1 MHIHSKTAACLKAGL
16 IGAALAAALASC
28 GGGGDDHMSNT
39 PMPPVAVTPS
49 IASAFATRPL
59 VADAGTGAAHIDA
72 KLINAWG
79 IAFNPNGFVWVANN
93 GSSTST
99 LYDGNGVPQTLVV
112 AIPTGNAGPSSPTG
126 IVFNGNAGTFQVS
139 ENGVSGSS
147 AFIFASENG
156 TLAGWSPGVNRNN
169 AIRMVDTGAAGAVYK
184 GLAIAS
190 YVGVTYIYA
199 ADFRNGRVDVY
210 DSNWNK
216 VTLPGGSFSDPN
228 LPAGYAPFGIQAIG
242 GRIYVAYAQ
251 RQAGSIDETKGAGLG
266 IVDVFDASGAFSK
279 RLVMGGA
286 LNAPWGLAMAPANFG
301 GASNL
306 LLVGNFG
313 DGKINAYNPDTG
325 AFAGT
330 LSKAD
335 RTPIVIDGLW
345 GIAFGNGL
353 NNQPTNT
360 LFYAA
365 GPGDEEHG
373 IYGRIDLQ

>member
-1 MHIHSKTAACLKAGL
+1 MSIHSKAAACLKAGL
-16 IGAALAAALASC
+16 FGASLAVALASC
-28 GGGGDDHMSNT
+28 GGGGDDNNMSMT
-39 PMPPVAVTPS
+39 PPVAVTPT
-49 IASAFATRPL
+49 IASAFATRSL
-59 VADAGTGAAHIDA
+59 VADAGTGAEHIDA

-79 IAFNPNGFVWVANN
+79 IAFNPTGFVWVANN

-112 AIPTGNAGPSSPTG
+112 AIPPGSAGPSSPTG
-126 IVFNGNAGTFQVS
+126 IVFNSGTTFQVTQ
-139 ENGVSGSS
+139 NGVSGGS

-156 TLAGWSPGVNRNN
+156 TLSGWSPAVNRTN
-169 AIRMVDTGAAGAVYK
+169 AILAVDTGASGAVYK

-190 YVGVTYIYA
+190 YVGVTYLYA

-210 DSNWNK
+210 DSSWNK
-216 VTLPGGSFSDPN
+216 VTLPGGTFSDPS
-228 LPAGYAPFGIQAIG
+228 LPTGYAPFGIQAIG

-251 RQAGSIDETKGAGLG
+251 RAAGSTEETKGANLG
-266 IVDVFDASGAFSK
+266 IVDVFDASGAFMK
-279 RLVMGGA
+279 RLVTGNG

-306 LLVGNFG
+306 LLVANFG
-313 DGKINAYNPDTG
+313 DGKINAYNADTG
-325 AFAGT
+325 AFAGV

-345 GIAFGNGL
+345 GIAFGNGV

-360 LFYAA
+360 LFYTA
-365 GPGDEEHG
+365 GPDDEAHG
-373 IYGRIDLQ
+373 AYGRIDLM